1 MLEQAVAEA
10 LGLAEPEWQAGGCT
24 SSRTVFK
31 GKCVAFCAQVQF
43 PAFASGGKPS
53 VWLKGMMQQFTGS
66 DRFACGGAEFWL
78 AFATIDTKEH

>member
-1 MLEQAVAEA
+1 MNRSRIDSQPILKK
-10 LGLAEPEWQAGGCT
+10 LIRCT